1 LPEIL
6 VWRET
11 NLAFNFDPDFFS
23 DNLDQKFDQDSYRA
37 GLRYSP
43 LPSSDFLLSFIYSD
57 LKNDV
62 EDSDDFASSRG
73 RTKDESTQTEAQY
86 IYRQDLF
93 NITASFGYSDVNR
106 NLDTNIDLGG
116 VPFLDQLN
124 KQQITEA
131 IGYHLQAETRGRSCR
146 VASSG
151 SLRSL
156 APGVLETGSH

>member
-11 NLAFNFDPDFFS
+11 NLAFNFDLDFFS
-23 DNLDQKFDQDSYRA
+23 DNLDQKLDQDSYRA

-43 LPSSDFLLSFIYSD
+43 LPSSDFLLSFIYSGP
-57 LKNDV
+57 KNGV

-73 RTKDESTQTEAQY
+73 RTKDESTQTEGQY

-93 NITASFGYSDVNR
+93 NITARVGYSDVNR

-124 KQQITEA
+124 KQQVTEA
-131 IGYHLQAETRGRSCR
+131 IGYHLQAKTRGRSGR

-156 APGVLETGSH
+156 APGVLATGSH